1 MTYVA
6 ARFYKNVKQA
16 RKACDALKKEGFSE
30 RTYAMITPSGD
41 GDGNST
47 ANLVEALRAG
57 MLLSE
62 HADFYAK
69 NLADGLALVVVQPPF
84 GNLKRAEEILITNG
98 ALTIKHNDPYEA
110 RAKQPLRRDP
120 APLSG
125 FFGFKALSDSPQPT
139 FEKWGWRLLSSD
151 GKPSM
156 SRALPELT
164 SSHFTLTG
172 MFGLLSRSPAP
183 LSGMT
188 GMPTLSNKAA
198 PLSGMAGL
206 PLLTSKKRM
215 LYR

>member
-30 RTYAMITPSGD
+30 RTYAMITPTGEE
-41 GDGNST
+41 DGNNT

-84 GNLKRAEEILITNG
+84 GNLKRAEEILITSG
-98 ALTIKHNDPYEA
+98 ALTLKHDDPYA
-110 RAKQPLRRDP
+110 AGVNRPVSRDP
-120 APLSG
+120 APLSS
-125 FFGFKALSDSPQPT
+125 FFGFKPLSDSPQPS
-139 FEKWGWRLLSSD
+139 FEKWGWRLLSD

-164 SSHFTLTG
+164 SSDFTLTG
-172 MFGLLSRSPAP
+172 MFGLLSRSAAP

-188 GMPTLSNKAA
+188 GMPTLSNNAA

-206 PLLTSKKRM
+206 PLLSSKRT